1 MPPNDGLGVHDE
13 KNTSPLGPESP
24 QDDPEYP
31 VLGSQAR
38 LPRRQNRKLPT
49 QCKVL
54 Q

>member
-31 VLGSQAR
+31 VMGS
-38 LPRRQNRKLPT
+38 
-49 QCKVL
+49 
-54 Q
+54 